1 MRDFRDLV
9 VWQKAHKMT
18 LAVYHCTFTF
28 PQEEKY
34 GLISQL
40 RRAVSSIPVNIAEGC
55 GRNSDKEFVRFLQI
69 AFGSASETEYALLLC
84 KDLGYLATEEYE
96 RVLSSLYEVKKMLAT
111 LITKINSELAA
122 KEYIQE

>member
-1 MRDFRDLV
+1 MRDFRELV

-18 LAVYHCTFTF
+18 LAVYHCTCAF

-40 RRAVSSIPVNIAEGC
+40 RRAVSSIPLNIAEGC

-84 KDLGYLATEEYE
+84 KDLGYLAIEEYE
-96 RVLSSLYEVKKMLAT
+96 RVLTSLYEVKKMLAT
-111 LITKINSELAA
+111 LITKINSELTA
-122 KEYIQE
+122 KEFTQK